1 MKKLVFLLIS
11 ILAGCSSPPEPTP
24 VQFEKANEVINPS
37 LPYVPDFHGVI
48 KSDVSGKGWVYEIT
62 SLSGVQGQNADVLL
76 RSGSC
81 GQDCSDNT

>member
-37 LPYVPDFHGVI
+37 SQTLAVKDGFMRSLPYPEYRPERRRF
-48 KSDVSGKGWVYEIT
+48 IT
-62 SLSGVQGQNADVLL
+62 LWLMRTGL
-76 RSGSC
+76 
-81 GQDCSDNT
+81 

>member
-48 KSDVSGKGWVYEIT
+48 KSDVSGKG
-62 SLSGVQGQNADVLL
+62 
-76 RSGSC
+76 
-81 GQDCSDNT
+81 